1 MAWYLLKCPDDI
13 EGARAVDGH
22 RHVVA
27 ARGAAAVVR
36 VGPAKPLGVQVEQ
49 EIFEVCDPVGGA
61 QENAVRPGGGDD
73 LPHLL
78 AGCVERPRL
87 RLGCGV

>member
-1 MAWYLLKCPDDI
+1 MTWYLLKCLDDI
-13 EGARAVDGH
+13 EGAGAVNGH

-36 VGPAKPLGVQVEQ
+36 VGPAKPLRVQVEQ
-49 EIFEVCDPVGGA
+49 KIFEVCDPVRGA
-61 QENAVRPGGGDD
+61 QENAVRLDGGDD
-73 LPHLL
+73 LPHQL
-78 AGCVERPRL
+78 AGSVQRPRL